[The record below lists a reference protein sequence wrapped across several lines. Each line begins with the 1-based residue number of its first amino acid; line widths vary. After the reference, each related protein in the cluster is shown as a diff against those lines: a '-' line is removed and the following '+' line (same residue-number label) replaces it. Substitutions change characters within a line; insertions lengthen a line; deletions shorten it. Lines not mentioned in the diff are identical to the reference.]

1 MKRGLWFLA
10 SLFVLLHPLQVYAA
24 DELMLGG
31 NSVGIEID
39 YDGVYVSGTYQVEDA
54 LIHLGQLSQ
63 VISLQQ

>member
-39 YDGVYVSGTYQVEDA
+39 YDGVDVYKRQIKI
-54 LIHLGQLSQ
+54 LISAA
-63 VISLQQ
+63 S